1 MKKFFTEF
9 KEFALKSNF
18 VALAI
23 GIIIGGA
30 LQSVVTSLANNIL
43 SPIIGIFVGA
53 NFDTLSWNVLGATI
67 TYGAFITSLINFLI
81 LAFIVFLM
89 IKGMNKIMS
98 LNKKEQAAAASVH
111 TCPYCKTEVSIE
123 ATRCPACTSQLATE
137 TEQSANA

>member
-9 KEFALKSNF
+9 KEFALKSNV

-30 LQSVVTSLANNIL
+30 LQSVVTSLARDVV

-53 NFDTLSWNVLGATI
+53 NFDTLAWSIFGATI
-67 TYGAFITSLINFLI
+67 TYGAFITNVINFII

-89 IKGMNKIMS
+89 VKGMNKLIAMS
-98 LNKKEQAAAASVH
+98 KKEKPAPPPAR
-111 TCPYCKTEVSIE
+111 TCPYCKTEIDTE
-123 ATRCPACTSQLATE
+123 ATRCPACTSQLAID
-137 TEQSANA
+137 S